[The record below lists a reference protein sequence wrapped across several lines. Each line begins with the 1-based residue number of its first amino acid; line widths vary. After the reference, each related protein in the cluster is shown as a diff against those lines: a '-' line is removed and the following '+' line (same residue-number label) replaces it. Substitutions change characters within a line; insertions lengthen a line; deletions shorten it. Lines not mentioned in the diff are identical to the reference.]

1 VAYYTQAVKYKHT
14 AAAKRLAEI
23 SAESPSS
30 GEMVQSMEYV
40 ENLNSAVR
48 GNKLAQYNIGVFQ
61 YLGKGFE
68 QPNYAEAVKWFTLA
82 ANQGYAKAQYNL
94 GTMHE
99 NGEGVTKSLAQA
111 LKWYRLAAEQEDAPA
126 QYALGTMYRDGLG
139 VKKNAKQARRWLQRA
154 ADQGYGPA
162 KSALARR

>member
-1 VAYYTQAVKYKHT
+1 
-14 AAAKRLAEI
+14 
-23 SAESPSS
+23 
-30 GEMVQSMEYV
+30 
-40 ENLNSAVR
+40 
-48 GNKLAQYNIGVFQ
+48 
-61 YLGKGFE
+61 
-68 QPNYAEAVKWFTLA
+68 
-82 ANQGYAKAQYNL
+82 
-94 GTMHE
+94 MHE